1 MFRLFP
7 PVQAHT
13 RDWTTK
19 AGVVGSFFGDE
30 LYRDLTGI
38 SVARPTTSS
47 STTTISNG
55 GQASLV
61 HSLAA
66 FWQAVATVIDL
77 HTDTDV
83 WPPRWLPAPR
93 AENSTG
99 TVVYAAKNGTD
110 DRVHMI
116 VWPDAPELYDYETFT
131 TLLAAVEFS
140 KDLCLHLGRH
150 FTVTAFHPHFKNS
163 PNLFSPERHSPFP
176 TAGLQMGSAAFL
188 DLETPTSPPSAAR
201 VVVVPKKPDQGHILP
216 LPDAKHE
223 DEEIAELADARI
235 RNLDQTRA
243 HYEVLFNS
251 AAAPERS
258 PQVPPPVVGRVRST
272 PTTTDSSLSE
282 EEQLALTFR
291 QERQRRTGTL
301 PPAKVQEVVCQWMD
315 QQRYADSERRQ
326 VNPALEF
333 MDHIDA
339 YTVCTEKMGE
349 KVYAEIWQTILDIY
363 EKGQRADAEAAAE
376 KAFGPVVV
384 KEKPEVTQ
392 QAKKPRFNLSVFLDS
407 LSTRAGEVESD
418 EEAPEEAPVNVVS
431 SLFITTKFHT
441 YNAQVFKRF
450 AITINAALK
459 RITDGRMFLEVFHP
473 EYVGN
478 KGYSHGLRRSPFP
491 MIQICYLVG
500 DGDDAKKE

>member
-1 MFRLFP
+1 
-7 PVQAHT
+7 
-13 RDWTTK
+13 
-19 AGVVGSFFGDE
+19 VGSFFGDE
-30 LYRDLTGI
+30 LYRDLTGV
-38 SVARPTTSS
+38 SVARPSRE
-47 STTTISNG
+47 
-55 GQASLV
+55 QEASLV

-66 FWQAVATVIDL
+66 FWKAVATVIDL
-77 HTDTDV
+77 HTDRAV

-99 TVVYAAKNGTD
+99 TVVYTAKNGTTTAQ

-116 VWPDAPELYDYETFT
+116 VWPDAPDLYDYDSFT
-131 TLLAAVEFS
+131 TLLTSVEFS
-140 KDLCLHLGRH
+140 KDLCVHLGRH

-163 PNLFSPERHSPFP
+163 PNLLTPERHSPFP
-176 TAGLQMGSAAFL
+176 TAGLQMGSSAFL
-188 DLETPTSPPSAAR
+188 ELETPANNNNNNNSPAQAF
-201 VVVVPKKPDQGHILP
+201 VVVPKKPDQGHILP

-223 DEEIAELADARI
+223 DEEIAALADARI

-251 AAAPERS
+251 AAAPARDSTPS
-258 PQVPPPVVGRVRST
+258 PSSATPVVVPG
-272 PTTTDSSLSE
+272 DSGLSA

-301 PPAKVQEVVCQWMD
+301 PSAKVQEVICQWMD
-315 QQRYADSERRQ
+315 QQRYADSARRH

-333 MDHIDA
+333 MDAIDG

-363 EKGQRADAEAAAE
+363 EKGQQADAEEATA
-376 KAFGPVVV
+376 KAFAPVKGE
-384 KEKPEVTQ
+384 KEEVTP
-392 QAKKPRFNLSVFLDS
+392 QARNPHFKTSVWLDS
-407 LSTRAGEVESD
+407 LSTGGEEVLSD
-418 EEAPEEAPVNVVS
+418 EETLDEAPVKVVS
-431 SLFITTKFHT
+431 SLFIATKFHT

-478 KGYSHGLRRSPFP
+478 KGYSHELRRSPFP

-500 DGDDAKKE
+500 DSNEAKEE